1 MRGAYLTTCSPKEKK
16 RAQKIQPVGSYL
28 KPAKKKEKEKEMSES
43 QSVSH
48 HYITSDPL

>member
-1 MRGAYLTTCSPKEKK
+1 LFSQRKEKK

-28 KPAKKKEKEKEMSES
+28 KPAKKKKEKEMSES